1 MTFNSWGFIYL
12 GLGSEDPAVDR
23 AVIQRGGLTT
33 TIVAVPDRDTAVQV
47 AAELVDA
54 GAQYI
59 ELCGAFGP
67 TMTARVI
74 QAVGDRVPV
83 GSVTYGMESIPA
95 LAALFAPATA

>member
-12 GLGSEDPAVDR
+12 GLGGEDPATDR

-33 TIVAVPDRDTAVQV
+33 TIVAVPDRESAVQV
-47 AAELVDA
+47 AIELVEG
-54 GAQYI
+54 GAQSI

-67 TMTARVI
+67 TATAQVL

-83 GSVTYGMESIPA
+83 GSVTYGVESVPA